1 MLAFELL
8 NAAGCLQKLG
18 NAKEARRRMDR
29 AQDLAQDIEDAK
41 LIASVLIQSASLR
54 SALGDLR
61 DAEGDARKAVEVAG
75 TEGLRRELANAHY
88 LLGDILGK
96 RNQESAARE
105 SLERALRLFRR
116 LKDEGMAR
124 RLGAEIQN
132 LKR

>member
-54 SALGDLR
+54 SAQGDLR